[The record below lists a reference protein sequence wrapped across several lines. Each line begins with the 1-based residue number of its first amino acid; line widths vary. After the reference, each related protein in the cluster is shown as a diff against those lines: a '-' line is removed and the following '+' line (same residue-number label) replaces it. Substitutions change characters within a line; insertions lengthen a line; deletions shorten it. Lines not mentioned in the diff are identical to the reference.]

1 MARYARE
8 KCGANSVFWLATS
21 AGRDNPSCPLFER
34 RLCLGHIGQY
44 NKLFIEQACLRTMP
58 KYQPRSL
65 RRALLSPYFGH
76 PREPRGS
83 QTAVRWLGTIIRSIF
98 CAQSGASIRLTV
110 WNGLVKVGTQ
120 DLFRPSLKTFVAKV
134 RSQHS
139 LDRLERS
146 AESRYPGPLPPILEN
161 FRRAFSPDPTDCPWA
176 SEDVLWKV

>member
-1 MARYARE
+1 MASYARE
-8 KCGANSVFWLATS
+8 KWGANSVFWLATS

-83 QTAVRWLGTIIRSIF
+83 QTAVRRLGTIIRSIF
-98 CAQSGASIRLTV
+98 L
-110 WNGLVKVGTQ
+110 
-120 DLFRPSLKTFVAKV
+120 RPI

-146 AESRYPGPLPPILEN
+146 GESRYPGPLPPILEN
-161 FRRAFSPDPTDCPWA
+161 FPRAFSPDPTDGPWA
-176 SEDVLWKV
+176 SEDVLWQV

>member
-1 MARYARE
+1 MATYARE

-21 AGRDNPSCPLFER
+21 AARDNPSCPLFER

-44 NKLFIEQACLRTMP
+44 NKLFIAQACLRTMP

-76 PREPRGS
+76 PRAPRGS
-83 QTAVRWLGTIIRSIF
+83 HTAVRRLGTIIRSIF
-98 CAQSGASIRLTV
+98 LCPI
-110 WNGLVKVGTQ
+110 
-120 DLFRPSLKTFVAKV
+120 

-146 AESRYPGPLPPILEN
+146 GESRYPGPLPPILEN
-161 FRRAFSPDPTDCPWA
+161 FRRAFSPDPTACPWA
-176 SEDVLWKV
+176 SEDVLWQV

>member
-21 AGRDNPSCPLFER
+21 AGRDNPSCRLFER

-58 KYQPRSL
+58 KYQPRSW

-83 QTAVRWLGTIIRSIF
+83 QTAVRRLGTIIRSIF
-98 CAQSGASIRLTV
+98 LCPI
-110 WNGLVKVGTQ
+110 
-120 DLFRPSLKTFVAKV
+120 

-146 AESRYPGPLPPILEN
+146 GESRYPGLFRPSLKTFVAPFLPTRLTAPGPPRMYFGKYKII
-161 FRRAFSPDPTDCPWA
+161 FITHIVTP
-176 SEDVLWKV
+176 

>member
-65 RRALLSPYFGH
+65 RRALLSPHFGH

-83 QTAVRWLGTIIRSIF
+83 QTAVRRLGTIIRSIF
-98 CAQSGASIRLTV
+98 LCPI
-110 WNGLVKVGTQ
+110 
-120 DLFRPSLKTFVAKV
+120 

-139 LDRLERS
+139 LDRLEMVWWDSVFRGSS
-146 AESRYPGPLPPILEN
+146 ACAWKLSSRLFSRPEWLPLGL
-161 FRRAFSPDPTDCPWA
+161 RGCTSASLKSFSLHT
-176 SEDVLWKV
+176 

>member
-8 KCGANSVFWLATS
+8 KCGTNSVFWLATS
-21 AGRDNPSCPLFER
+21 VGRDNPSCPLFER

-83 QTAVRWLGTIIRSIF
+83 LG
-98 CAQSGASIRLTV
+98 QSNGCSPIGHNNTKHFFVPNQEPAFAWPFGTV
-110 WNGLVKVGTQ
+110 WWESVPRASSAHPWKLSSRLFSRPDWLPLGLRGCT
-120 DLFRPSLKTFVAKV
+120 LASLKSF
-134 RSQHS
+134 S
-139 LDRLERS
+139 LH
-146 AESRYPGPLPPILEN
+146 
-161 FRRAFSPDPTDCPWA
+161 T
-176 SEDVLWKV
+176 